1 MNKRSSLAVAGG
13 VALAT
18 LAYAAGIEPWRIQT
32 VHWEIFAPRL
42 PRAFDGFLIY
52 QISDLHMSALG
63 RRERRVID
71 ILDSLPPADL
81 VALTGDLIHTRDGI
95 EPFMKLAEAIKSNI
109 GTYAIFGNSEYK
121 NGVQHLEFA
130 RRLQDASIPALLNQ
144 HVILERGSDEIVL
157 AGVEDPRSELDD
169 LELALTGVPEDVFK
183 LALMHSPDSIADA
196 VHYGVDL
203 VLCGHTHGGQVVL
216 PIVGPLV
223 THSWFGSRVSSGYY
237 KGSGIRSMVG
247 IRPGRTQLYVT
258 RGIGMSALALRLFCR
273 PEFTIITL
281 RRGFPHARRI
291 ALPRMSRSR

>member
-1 MNKRSSLAVAGG
+1 MNRRSSLVAAGG

-18 LAYAAGIEPWRIQT
+18 LAYAVGIEPWRIQT

-52 QISDLHMSALG
+52 QISDLHMCALG
-63 RRERRVID
+63 RRERRVMD
-71 ILDSLPPADL
+71 ILGSLPAADL
-81 VALTGDLIHTRDGI
+81 VVLTGDLIHTREGI
-95 EPFMKLAEAIKSNI
+95 EPFMKLAEAIKANI

-130 RRLQDASIPALLNQ
+130 KRLQAQSIPALLNQ
-144 HVILERGSDEIVL
+144 HVILERGGDEIVL

-169 LELALTGVPEDVFK
+169 LELALTGVPDDVFK
-183 LALMHSPDSIADA
+183 LALMHSPDSVADA
-196 VHYGVDL
+196 VHHGVDL

-223 THSWFGSRVSSGYY
+223 THSWFGNRVSSGYY
-237 KGSGIRSMVG
+237 KGRRLRAMVG
-247 IRPGRTQLYVT
+247 IRPGRTQMYVT
-258 RGIGMSALALRLFCR
+258 RGIGMSALSLRLFCR
-273 PEFTIITL
+273 PEFTILTL

-291 ALPRMSRSR
+291 PLPHVSRPK